1 MTELPADT
9 APKQEALQRMDKGYF
24 QTFNTSIETH
34 VREKT
39 LHKTVKIIKAIERP
53 SQTEGKHYIKRS
65 CHTVRKRSLNYIAI
79 LKHKYGVSHEIPV
92 EAAKRILQ
100 KELDIWDRTS
110 LKAYFGTQTA
120 ISKRTIQR
128 KAIYSTGTVSNKTI
142 ELRQYIFKSE
152 GYLERLGLVKFEK
165 RGDTWFMILA
175 NNETI
180 VPEIRHSQTRVYER
194 VEPKSIENFSLTPIL
209 EESRE
214 TQAEIDKR
222 EQREERE
229 CHRMREKSPS
239 ESHQK
244 QVATSEAAWLTP
256 TEQATIED
264 RDRKRIAQLDQDYL
278 FFLEK
283 FVERSEGYAR

>member
-1 MTELPADT
+1 LPADT
-9 APKQEALQRMDKGYF
+9 APKPEALQRMDKGYS

-39 LHKTVKIIKAIERP
+39 LHKTVKIIEAIERP

-92 EAAKRILQ
+92 EAAKRIFQ

-214 TQAEIDKR
+214 TEAEIEKR
-222 EQREERE
+222 EQREKREERE
-229 CHRMREKSPS
+229 CHRMREKSLS

-244 QVATSEAAWLTP
+244 RAAASEGTWLTP

-264 RDRKRIAQLDQDYL
+264 RDRKRIAQLDQEYL
-278 FFLEK
+278 SFLEE
-283 FVERSEGYAR
+283 FVERSEDYE

>member
-1 MTELPADT
+1 MTGLPADT
-9 APKQEALQRMDKGYF
+9 ALKQEALQRMDKGYS

-39 LHKTVKIIKAIERP
+39 LHKTVKIIKAVERP

-79 LKHKYGVSHEIPV
+79 LKQKYGVSHEIPL
-92 EAAKRILQ
+92 EAAKRIFQ

-128 KAIYSTGTVSNKTI
+128 TAKYSTGTVSNKTI

-165 RGDTWFMILA
+165 RGNTWFMILA

-180 VPEIRHSQTRVYER
+180 VPEIRYPQTRVYEKI
-194 VEPKSIENFSLTPIL
+194 EPKSIENFSLTPIL
-209 EESRE
+209 QGSRE
-214 TQAEIDKR
+214 TQAEIEKR
-222 EQREERE
+222 EQREKRE
-229 CHRMREKSPS
+229 CHRRREKSLS

-244 QVATSEAAWLTP
+244 RTDTSEGAWLTP

-264 RDRKRIAQLDQDYL
+264 RDRKKLEILNRELL
-278 FFLEK
+278 PLLEK
-283 FVERSEGYAR
+283 SAKSRGETR